1 MRQLLPSRHCAG
13 IPPGLT
19 LIEVLIAMV
28 VFTTGALA
36 LAATSAAIVRQMASS
51 SQRAY
56 AASSAGARSELF
68 HAAGCGTSVSGT
80 DQSRGVRSEW
90 SVTRSVASQ
99 ELDQRITRS
108 TQFGTR
114 GATFLSGVPCD

>member
-1 MRQLLPSRHCAG
+1 MRQLPPSRRQDGNAS
-13 IPPGLT
+13 GLT
-19 LIEVLIAMV
+19 LIEVLIAML
-28 VFTTGALA
+28 VFTAGALA

-56 AASSAGARSELF
+56 AASSAGTRSELF

-80 DQSRGVRSEW
+80 DQSRGVRSDW
-90 SVTRSVASQ
+90 SITRGVASQ
-99 ELDQRITRS
+99 ELDQRITRG
-108 TQFGTR
+108 TEFGTR